1 MAEENLPI
9 QLNNAMPGTYEIIIR
24 SGEAL
29 ELHDPKPLSET
40 GVITAPADFYKI
52 RKDEKR
58 PGTETPFF
66 LKSSTLIRVNRRLG
80 IIILLWDENSQFR
93 QTITGSLNPSEYFDS
108 LGINDYSTMRTPNE
122 LATLL
127 KRNRFLFTDS
137 EAAMKLIADLSR
149 FKATVQTEVN
159 QEKDDRG
166 NKKNMIATSVE
177 SNIPVQF
184 EISIPMFKG
193 LPPEKIM
200 VSIGIEMQG
209 QQAVCYLESLQ
220 AKEYFESRRDAI
232 FDEQLQV
239 FKEDGIAIIEQ

>member
-9 QLNNAMPGTYEIIIR
+9 QLNNPTPGNYEIIIR
-24 SGEAL
+24 NGEASY
-29 ELHDPKPLSET
+29 LHDPAPLSES

-52 RKDEKR
+52 RKAENR

-66 LKSSTLIRVNRRLG
+66 LKASTLIRVNRRLG
-80 IIILLWDENSQFR
+80 IIILVWDENSKFR
-93 QTITGSLNPSEYFDS
+93 QTITGNLTPSEYFDN

-127 KRNRFLFTDS
+127 KRNRFLFTDK
-137 EAAMKLIADLSR
+137 EVAMKLIADLSR
-149 FKATVQTEVN
+149 FKATVQTELA
-159 QEKDDRG
+159 QEKDERG
-166 NKKNMIATSVE
+166 NKKNMIATSVDT
-177 SNIPVQF
+177 NIPVEF

-193 LPPEKIM
+193 FPPEKIM
-200 VSIGIEMQG
+200 VSIGLETQG
-209 QQAVCYLESLQ
+209 QQIVCYLESLQ

-239 FKEDGIAIIEQ
+239 FKQDGIAIIEQ